1 MAYSSE
7 MFRQLGQPH
16 GAVGREVLKRL
27 NRVNQGINDLTR
39 EQLDIQADDR
49 ILEIG
54 FGGGALIADILAHHP
69 CQNLLGVDISELA
82 VSEANKRFRH
92 EISSGK
98 LAFRQTNG
106 VELETRTGEFTGI
119 CCVNVIYFWPDVAAQ
134 LQQINRA
141 LAAGGRLVL
150 SYSER
155 SPDNKTRLPK
165 EQVEACLAEAGFV
178 DLRTVDA
185 RDRENGSFHCSLA
198 VKSA

>member
-16 GAVGREVLKRL
+16 GAVGRKVLKRL

-69 CQNLLGVDISELA
+69 CQSLLGVDISGLA

-106 VELETRTGEFTGI
+106 IELETRAGEFTGI

-134 LQQINRA
+134 LQQIYRA

-150 SYSER
+150 SHSER
-155 SPDNKTRLPK
+155 SPDNKTRFPK
-165 EQVEACLAEAGFV
+165 AHVESELTKTGFSNLCSV
-178 DLRTVDA
+178 SG
-185 RDRENGSFHCSLA
+185 RDRENGNYRCTAAH
-198 VKSA
+198 KPT